1 MSSISSS
8 CCASSAVR
16 RREWWKALP
25 ARPSAIVAMPSSDHR
40 IAFGSASTMSTR
52 SPAMPVVVA
61 GAVPAPRRGSLRG
74 AAPLGESPR
83 TTTRRTAPPDLRGS
97 PPAMRRASPPS
108 RPRSRVSARHDPPRR
123 RRRGRGWHRRR
134 GRGRD
139 RGARGR
145 RRRHHHGRRDRRR
158 RQVGRGGHR
167 QRRISTFGSGAIS
180 TFGSGGNST
189 GGSGTCRPPAVLTAI
204 TNVVKP
210 TIPTE
215 SAFLG
220 DRRRVADA

>member
-25 ARPSAIVAMPSSDHR
+25 ARPNAIVAMPSSDHR

-61 GAVPAPRRGSLRG
+61 GAAPSGRRALSRRRLTRRVSALPTVRTHSARRHLRGFSARTRRRSPPAARRRGSLRG
-74 AAPLGESPR
+74 
-83 TTTRRTAPPDLRGS
+83 TT
-97 PPAMRRASPPS
+97 S
-108 RPRSRVSARHDPPRR
+108 RRR
-123 RRRGRGWHRRR
+123 RRRGRGCTASRRAC
-134 GRGRD
+134 RD
-139 RGARGR
+139 RRARGR
-145 RRRHHHGRRDRRR
+145 RRASPPRAASTGA
-158 RQVGRGGHR
+158 VGRSAAGS
-167 QRRISTFGSGAIS
+167 STFGSGAIS

-189 GGSGTCRPPAVLTAI
+189 GGSGTGRPPAVLTAI